1 MGGVDYKGYTSD
13 TLVHSDMST
22 NASIILITYATAS
35 PTQRKK
41 FMQIVAVM
49 NAELGAIEIDDDSNC
64 NTDELMPLKLFIF
77 VVKAKVVGSLLVE
90 PIKHAFR
97 LGCVQAQAERGGKSC
112 NDVRCL
118 NSTDRAENKGN
129 TGLSGVITPP
139 CECKSMCVS
148 NERAVANSSP
158 AVLDNER
165 ENGIKCKANSSKT
178 DENAENAN
186 LVMAIESNS
195 PVPAACGISRIWVSK
210 KHRRHG
216 IALKLLDACR
226 RKYLFG
232 CVLDKESIAFSQPTM
247 EGMRL
252 GRKFFGRDDF
262 LWLDQF
268 TLFMSASHEHMV
280 GIVSKNHICKPQKT
294 TLFRTE
300 PLDPNEPTGIA
311 QSENKALE
319 ALPPQQSPLQE
330 AKGAQSPSVTT
341 VALPRL
347 HPTFTSSCRIKPQQ
361 MQGVKDS
368 VRSHEGTS
376 SEVSGTLPTIVAG
389 TAPIALQRESRRLR
403 QTSLIEMF
411 ERVLSRQLVQQQ
423 QQNANIPPVTQSQT
437 ISGEMEEGNAAAG
450 VGAGTLEESGA
461 AHAQGHWSLAERIE
475 GGHVGPG
482 LRLWMT
488 RSVVKSTGRAVFEEL
503 MLRER
508 LR

>member
-1 MGGVDYKGYTSD
+1 MKRQSVSAQSRKKAKTEPSQTQSIARFFTPSTSHARHLHSSPNPSSQPLSATLSSPTAPRAKNLTQTVLSLGQACVGLSTCRECGLPNNDPALHTRYHASIMGGVDYKGYTSD

-49 NAELGAIEIDDDSNC
+49 NAELGAIEIDDDSNY
-64 NTDELMPLKLFIF
+64 NSDELVPLKLFIF
-77 VVKAKVVGSLLVE
+77 VVKAKVV
-90 PIKHAFR
+90 
-97 LGCVQAQAERGGKSC
+97 
-112 NDVRCL
+112 
-118 NSTDRAENKGN
+118 
-129 TGLSGVITPP
+129 
-139 CECKSMCVS
+139 
-148 NERAVANSSP
+148 
-158 AVLDNER
+158 
-165 ENGIKCKANSSKT
+165 
-178 DENAENAN
+178 
-186 LVMAIESNS
+186 
-195 PVPAACGISRIWVSK
+195 
-210 KHRRHG
+210 
-216 IALKLLDACR
+216 
-226 RKYLFG
+226 
-232 CVLDKESIAFSQPTM
+232 
-247 EGMRL
+247 
-252 GRKFFGRDDF
+252 
-262 LWLDQF
+262 
-268 TLFMSASHEHMV
+268 
-280 GIVSKNHICKPQKT
+280 
-294 TLFRTE
+294 E
-300 PLDPNEPTGIA
+300 PLDPNEPPGIA

-361 MQGVKDS
+361 MQGDKDS

-376 SEVSGTLPTIVAG
+376 SEVSGTLPAIVAG

-423 QQNANIPPVTQSQT
+423 QQQNANIPPVTQSQT
-437 ISGEMEEGNAAAG
+437 ISGETEEGNAAAG

-461 AHAQGHWSLAERIE
+461 EHAQGHWSLAERIE